1 MTDYKTVFRPFI
13 DLFNQGQVQTILLAW
28 LPTKMESY
36 LPGIMAVD
44 MFLTTIIASGITTVF
59 AALYLFVIR
68 ITTGNCWNK
77 NIVKVQI
84 EHYVSGIYGDQ
95 QTSTF
100 YLAISWIISQQTKQ
114 LSKGSFLVQPVN
126 SITKVDPDDDCEPPG
141 FNILPEKNQVVSIDY
156 KGRKFDIT
164 YSIPESDTENREN
177 GNNGNSSNIKQMPSI
192 YLTTMEDSNT
202 SVDAISD
209 FLNDVTRSYLES
221 RKKLRVRSRYER
233 SNAYWHKVQALS
245 SNRDLETVAL
255 EETQE
260 SLIKKELETFTSDKD
275 FYRKIGMPYRRG
287 ILLYGKPGTGK
298 TSLINAISS
307 YLNRDLYYLNLKNMS
322 DDNELNAAFSS
333 LPANQIIILEDIDTH
348 SKTLHKREFETDD
361 ISQNRFKENKNN
373 LSGKV
378 APRFSGF
385 SLSTFLDCLDGH
397 LMPEGNIIIMTTNHV
412 EVLDPACI
420 RPGRM
425 DLHLELGYCTHYQI
439 RKMYKNI
446 TENPKAEFPQEFL
459 DKIPEKLLPP
469 CEVMMTMLLYRK
481 EIDILPEKVFEL
493 TYKYQNMKP
502 EEIAKLM
509 EDELKRIKK
518 VSISKDNLNDE
529 AKEEAKESTA
539 VGARDGKDKKTIDDD
554 NKDEEGMI
562 EKEEIEQIDSI
573 EMTRAS
579 SGAITWTS
587 DDSDSNTDVE
597 VNTNEKNVVKI

>member
-275 FYRKIGMPYRRG
+275 FYRKI
-287 ILLYGKPGTGK
+287 
-298 TSLINAISS
+298 
-307 YLNRDLYYLNLKNMS
+307 
-322 DDNELNAAFSS
+322 
-333 LPANQIIILEDIDTH
+333 
-348 SKTLHKREFETDD
+348 
-361 ISQNRFKENKNN
+361 
-373 LSGKV
+373 
-378 APRFSGF
+378 
-385 SLSTFLDCLDGH
+385 
-397 LMPEGNIIIMTTNHV
+397 
-412 EVLDPACI
+412 
-420 RPGRM
+420 
-425 DLHLELGYCTHYQI
+425 
-439 RKMYKNI
+439 
-446 TENPKAEFPQEFL
+446 
-459 DKIPEKLLPP
+459 
-469 CEVMMTMLLYRK
+469 

-539 VGARDGKDKKTIDDD
+539 VARDGKDKKTIDDD